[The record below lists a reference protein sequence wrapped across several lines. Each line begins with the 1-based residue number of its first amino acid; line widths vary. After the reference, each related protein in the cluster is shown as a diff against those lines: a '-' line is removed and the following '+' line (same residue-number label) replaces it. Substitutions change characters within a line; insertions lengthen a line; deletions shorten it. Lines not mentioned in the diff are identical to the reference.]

1 MRRAGHTASRSG
13 VRKPA
18 HPACRAQSCRVR
30 WQSPISWRILEL
42 ALSFLVLVGM
52 TLIAEGF
59 ETHVPKGY
67 IYFAMAFSL
76 AVEMINIR
84 VRRRRAASPRML
96 RRKSPQ

>member
-59 ETHVPKGY
+59 QTHVPKGY

-84 VRRRRAASPRML
+84 LRSSRAAAPKML